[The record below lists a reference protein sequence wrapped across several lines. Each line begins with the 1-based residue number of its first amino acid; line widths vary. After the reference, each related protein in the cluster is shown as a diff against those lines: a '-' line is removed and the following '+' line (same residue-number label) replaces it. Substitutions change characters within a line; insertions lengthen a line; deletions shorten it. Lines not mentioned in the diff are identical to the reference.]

1 MDGGCRSVAV
11 KNFKQEGVPE
21 SSRHAVRAGG
31 AAEELFRLI

>member
-11 KNFKQEGVPE
+11 KNFKQEGVPDMRLE
-21 SSRHAVRAGG
+21 QGG